1 MHVIRLFISILS
13 DFVTSHKITFYS
25 KLYDID
31 LLEMCTHDRTY
42 ITLYVHEFLLS
53 LHQHCFLDKK
63 APRTT
68 LTAQIL
74 RKRIDSNRTSLVLME
89 GGVSLILLLKQ
100 TNIEVNSND
109 NFVLI
114 ISEPYIILIYRAILI

>member
-13 DFVTSHKITFYS
+13 DFVTSHKMTFYS
-25 KLYDID
+25 KLYAID
-31 LLEMCTHDRTY
+31 LLENFTHDRTY

-68 LTAQIL
+68 L
-74 RKRIDSNRTSLVLME
+74 S
-89 GGVSLILLLKQ
+89 
-100 TNIEVNSND
+100 
-109 NFVLI
+109 
-114 ISEPYIILIYRAILI
+114 ILIGLDQFLYGTY

>member
-31 LLEMCTHDRTY
+31 ILENCIHDRTY
-42 ITLYVHEFLLS
+42 IILYVHEFLLT

-68 LTAQIL
+68 LSALSGEQFPPTL
-74 RKRIDSNRTSLVLME
+74 CGRVGE
-89 GGVSLILLLKQ
+89 LLNK
-100 TNIEVNSND
+100 
-109 NFVLI
+109 
-114 ISEPYIILIYRAILI
+114 

>member
-31 LLEMCTHDRTY
+31 LLENFTHDRTY

-68 LTAQIL
+68 L
-74 RKRIDSNRTSLVLME
+74 SNVFTIALLIVMHTIYSFRVRNQKHTSLPTGKM
-89 GGVSLILLLKQ
+89 
-100 TNIEVNSND
+100 
-109 NFVLI
+109 
-114 ISEPYIILIYRAILI
+114 